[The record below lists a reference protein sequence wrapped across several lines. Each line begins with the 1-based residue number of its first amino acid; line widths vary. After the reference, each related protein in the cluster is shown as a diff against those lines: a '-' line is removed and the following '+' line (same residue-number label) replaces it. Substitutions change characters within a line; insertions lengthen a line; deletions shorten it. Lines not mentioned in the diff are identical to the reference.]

1 MLIFTGC
8 GGILRKPAGE
18 FTSPDYPRG
27 YPNNTVCEWTIIVDL
42 GQSVELTVK
51 DFSMHGVS
59 NCHLDSLTVSL
70 LSK

>member
-8 GGILRKPAGE
+8 GGILRKPSGV

-27 YPNNTVCEWTIIVDL
+27 YPNNTVCEWTIIVDW

-51 DFSMHGVS
+51 DFSMYNIPDCLH
-59 NCHLDSLTVSL
+59 DSLTVSL
-70 LSK
+70 LN

>member
-8 GGILRKPAGE
+8 GGILRKPSGG

-27 YPNNTVCEWTIIVDL
+27 YPNNTVCEWIIIVDL

-51 DFSMHGVS
+51 DFSMHGAP
-59 NCHLDSLTVSL
+59 NCFLDSLTVSL
-70 LSK
+70 VTN